1 MSLGRTF
8 SVLYRSYPLFRISCI
23 VFLCLLCLGVVS
35 FITFEAKKLPAI
47 RSLSPAVGSAGDV
60 MTIQG
65 EHFGEERGTSG
76 YVEIGG
82 SRLTAQGYLS
92 WTDTQIRIVLPT
104 NVQDGLVI
112 VATKNGRSKPGF
124 FANEAG
130 IPVAVPPDTQTSL
143 PVITAITPQAG
154 SYGTL
159 MTIRGTNFGT
169 VRGSGAVFFSANRDD
184 ASQATFTS
192 GVETD
197 SPGEFNPQFIP
208 ASETNYDYE
217 YWSDGE
223 IRVRIPDGAADGSL
237 FVRTEKGASNAL
249 KAEIRL
255 PAGTKSYTGRRT
267 YVLQMTED
275 LEDLDSKNTTSVT
288 LRVPRPL
295 VTAAQPMADLTE
307 CKPEPVIA
315 NYKNTIIHQV
325 ELVRTSN
332 RKVKFSQQFVV
343 AVYTVQT
350 DVNEKKVRPFSE
362 KSRVLYRAT
371 TQPDSLIQSNDEAV
385 AAKAKEI
392 VGKETN
398 PYLQAKLVYDYM
410 LDAYDFPSRLIRE
423 NESTL
428 DLLKKERGDAYD
440 FAVLY
445 TTLVRALGIP
455 CLPVSGILVDADL
468 HVQPHWW
475 SEFYIEQFGWIP
487 VDVALAKGLD
497 YKAFKPLDD
506 ARAFYFGNLDSQHIA
521 FSRGWNEVKPALV
534 NSKIVRRTKSYAFQ
548 SIWEESSE
556 GKVNYSTLWNDPVV
570 LGVY

>member
-65 EHFGEERGTSG
+65 EHFGEERGTSD

-197 SPGEFNPQFIP
+197 SPGEFTPQFIP

-223 IRVRIPDGAADGSL
+223 IRVRIPDGATDGSL

-325 ELVRTSN
+325 ELVRASN

-350 DVNEKKVRPFSE
+350 DVNAKKVRPFSE

-410 LDAYDFPSRLIRE
+410 LDAYDFPSRLSRE
-423 NESTL
+423 NESAL

-497 YKAFKPLDD
+497 YKAFKPIDD

-534 NSKIVRRTKSYAFQ
+534 NSKIVRRAKSYAFQ

-570 LGVY
+570 LGIY